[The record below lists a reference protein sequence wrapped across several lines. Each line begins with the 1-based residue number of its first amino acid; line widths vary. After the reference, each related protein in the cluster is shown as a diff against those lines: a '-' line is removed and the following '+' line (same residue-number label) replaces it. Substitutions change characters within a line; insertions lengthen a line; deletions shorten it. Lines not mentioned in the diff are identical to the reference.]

1 MALRASPPTS
11 RGPAHSREWALAIA
25 LTVAGVV
32 VLTLGFLG
40 GLKMGLYRF
49 ERMIAEERRT
59 ETLLGGLKHV
69 HTPAE
74 DMPGILAIYGWKPGD
89 EKKLGDIAWV
99 PPPAPAPFIGAMAK
113 PGRVAN
119 ATINAFGFRD
129 RRTEYQPKPPGLYR
143 VFVTGGS
150 TAFGSGAES
159 DEATLAGALE
169 KLLVADG
176 RKAEVVTAALPA
188 WATTHER
195 ILIEQRL
202 VALAPDR
209 IVMFSGFNDILWG
222 TFGVDTRWFFT
233 FNDQHFLTLLNQVER
248 RVGRADLGDPHR
260 FYRDEP
266 VDCTVVAERARRNVE
281 GAARAA
287 ATVGADLVFVLQPS
301 IFSTAKRLTPRELRA
316 RDKMAGWT
324 DRFRR
329 CYATMREAL
338 GSLRAP
344 GYRFVDLSQEFGA
357 LPETTE
363 FFIDTSHFPGAGN
376 RIVARALKDA
386 VTWPSP

>member
-1 MALRASPPTS
+1 VTPHPSTPKS
-11 RGPAHSREWALAIA
+11 RRLDWALAVL
-25 LTVAGVV
+25 LTLAGVA
-32 VLTLGFLG
+32 VLVAGFLG
-40 GLKMGLYRF
+40 GLKMGAYRF
-49 ERMIAEERRT
+49 ERMIQEERRT

-74 DMPGILAIYGWKPGD
+74 DMPGILAIYGLKPGD

-99 PPPAPAPFIGAMAK
+99 PPPAPAPFVGAMAR

-169 KLLVADG
+169 KLLVAEG

-233 FNDQHFLTLLNQVER
+233 FNDQHFLALLNQVQH
-248 RVGRADLGDPHR
+248 RVGGEPLANPHG
-260 FYRDEP
+260 FYRAAA
-266 VDCTVVAERARRNVE
+266 VDCALV
-281 GAARAA
+281 AARARANVERATRSA
-287 ATVGADLVFVLQPS
+287 ASVGADLVYVLQPS
-301 IFSTAKRLTPRELRA
+301 LFSTGKRLTPRETRA
-316 RDKMAGWT
+316 RDRMPGWAA
-324 DRFRR
+324 RFDA
-329 CYATMREAL
+329 CYAAL
-338 GSLRAP
+338 RDALAAMPVP
-344 GYRFVDLSQEFGA
+344 GYRFVDLSREFAA
-357 LPETTE
+357 LPETRE
-363 FFIDTSHFPGAGN
+363 FFIAASHFPGAGN
-376 RIVARALKDA
+376 KIVAEALAKA
-386 VTWPSP
+386 LAWTP